1 MPLFS
6 IIIPVYKVEQ
16 YIDECVKSVLNQYF
30 DDFEIILVDDG
41 SPDNCPAIC
50 EAYAATD
57 TRIKVIHKQNG
68 GLSDARNVGI
78 NAATGTYL
86 LFLDSDDYWN
96 DVDFLSYL
104 YNFIEKEQIIDVI
117 NYGFVKYYP
126 LSNQYIPDKRNFSII
141 KNSSYTNKEYCKKL
155 LQNDLFIACAWN
167 KCIRREFIRKHELFF
182 EKGLRSEDMDWCG
195 NILFH
200 APQMTCIDK
209 QSYVY
214 RQQRIG
220 SITNTVN
227 QSHLYDIVKMI
238 NTALTKATCLNSED
252 KFNYLSFFAVQYL
265 TLLFNLMEL
274 SIEDAPQLSKEV
286 YELRSILKYD
296 LNPKVK
302 IANRFMKIFGYKTMA
317 KVLRI
322 YVLKKKR

>member
-16 YIDECVKSVLNQYF
+16 YIDECVKSVLNQHF

-41 SPDNCPAIC
+41 SPDNSPAIC

-57 TRIKVIHKQNG
+57 TRIKVIHKENG

-78 NAATGTYL
+78 NAANGTYL

-96 DVDFLSYL
+96 DVDFLTYL
-104 YNFIEKEQIIDVI
+104 SNFIEKEQTIDVI

-141 KNSSYTNKEYCKKL
+141 KNSTYTNKEYCKKL

-167 KCIRREFIRKHELFF
+167 KCINREFICKHELFF

-200 APQMTCIDK
+200 VPQMTCIDK
-209 QSYVY
+209 QPYVY
-214 RQQRIG
+214 RQQRID

-238 NTALTKATCLNSED
+238 NTALTKATYLNSED

-274 SIEDAPQLSKEV
+274 NIEDAPQLSKEV

>member
-16 YIDECVKSVLNQYF
+16 YIHECVNSVLNQNF
-30 DDFEIILVDDG
+30 VDFEMIIIDDG

-50 EAYAATD
+50 DEFAATD
-57 TRIKVIHKQNG
+57 VRIKVIHKENG
-68 GLSDARNVGI
+68 GLSEARNVGVK
-78 NAATGTYL
+78 AAIGKFL

-96 DVDFLSYL
+96 DVDFLDYISKL
-104 YNFIEKEQIIDVI
+104 IEKDQTFDII
-117 NYGFVKYYP
+117 NFGFVKYFP
-126 LSNQYIPDKRNFSII
+126 LSNLYILDKRNFSLV
-141 KNSSYTNKEYCKKL
+141 KNSKDSIKDYCKKL
-155 LQNDLFIACAWN
+155 LQNDLYIASACN
-167 KCIRREFIRKHELFF
+167 KCISRDFILKNQLFF

-200 APQMTCIDK
+200 VPQMTCIDK
-209 QSYVY
+209 QPYVY
-214 RQQRIG
+214 RQQRID

-274 SIEDAPQLSKEV
+274 NIEDAPQLSKEV

-302 IANRFMKIFGYKTMA
+302 ISNRFMKIFGYKTMA